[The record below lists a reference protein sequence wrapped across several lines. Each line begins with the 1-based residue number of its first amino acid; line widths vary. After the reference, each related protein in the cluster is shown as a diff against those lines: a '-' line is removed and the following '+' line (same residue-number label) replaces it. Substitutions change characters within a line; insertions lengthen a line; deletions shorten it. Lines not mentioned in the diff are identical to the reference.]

1 MNTLSGRWLAFSRAS
16 GRLDPRAVL
25 QHVGGRKGL
34 EGATLRDL
42 MRAGVPA
49 GLAQTILETPP
60 LSFEASCWRI
70 GDADYPADLLDLTHP
85 PWVVWYQGNAE
96 RLKAPA
102 VSVVGARRC
111 TQRGRDTASLLARS
125 VVEAGGVVVSG
136 GARGIDH
143 AAHLGAEGQTV
154 VVLGGALRS
163 SRSHSADRLLQ
174 DILAK
179 GGLILTE
186 VPPGDPTFPFHF
198 PRRNR
203 LIAALGRGCVVVEA
217 AKRSGARIT
226 ARLALELG
234 RDVAAV
240 PGSMSAP
247 ASAGCLR
254 LIADG
259 ARCLCSIAE
268 VVDLLG
274 TGGGGAVF
282 QAETPETVS
291 QIAARVGKSPGEVL
305 RLLAVWEVTGAARRA
320 AGGLWWINSCGGASS
335 SPGGSGAS
343 SPGGPSLPRG

>member
-1 MNTLSGRWLAFSRAS
+1 MNILSGRWLALSRAS

-34 EGATLRDL
+34 EEATLREL
-42 MRAGVPA
+42 MEAGLPA
-49 GLAQTILETPP
+49 GLAQTVLETPP

-70 GDADYPADLLDLTHP
+70 GDADYPAALLDLPHP
-85 PWVVWYQGNAE
+85 PAVVWYQGNAE
-96 RLKAPA
+96 RLEAPA
-102 VSVVGARRC
+102 VSLVGARRC

-143 AAHLGAEGQTV
+143 AAHLGAGGQTV
-154 VVLGGALRS
+154 VVLGGGLRS
-163 SRSHSADRLLQ
+163 SRSHAADQLFQ
-174 DILAK
+174 DILSQ
-179 GGLILTE
+179 GGLLLTE

-203 LIAALGRGCVVVEA
+203 LIAALGRGCVVIEA
-217 AKRSGARIT
+217 AQRSGARIT

-247 ASAGCLR
+247 TSAGCLR

-268 VVDLLG
+268 VVELLG
-274 TGGGGAVF
+274 IEGVGVVRSADI
-282 QAETPETVS
+282 PETVS
-291 QIAARVGKSPGEVL
+291 QIAARMGKQPGEVL

-320 AGGLWWINSCGGASS
+320 AGGLWWVNSCGASS
-335 SPGGSGAS
+335 SGAGSGAS
-343 SPGGPSLPRG
+343 SPGGPSLPRD

>member
-1 MNTLSGRWLAFSRAS
+1 MKLLSGRWLALSRAS

-25 QHVGGRKGL
+25 QHVGGRQGL
-34 EGATLRDL
+34 EGARVREL
-42 MRAGVPA
+42 MDAGVPA
-49 GLAQTILETPP
+49 GLAQTILETPS
-60 LSFEASCWRI
+60 LSFEGSCWRI
-70 GDADYPADLLDLTHP
+70 GDADYPAALLDLPHP
-85 PWVVWYQGNAE
+85 PAVVWYQGDAARFE
-96 RLKAPA
+96 APA
-102 VSVVGARRC
+102 VSIVGARQC

-143 AAHLGAEGQTV
+143 AAHLGAGGQTV
-154 VVLGGALRS
+154 VVLGGAIRS
-163 SRSHSADRLLQ
+163 SRSHTADRLFQ
-174 DILAK
+174 DILSQ
-179 GGLILTE
+179 GGLLLTE
-186 VPPGDPTFPFHF
+186 VPPGDPTFPSHF

-217 AKRSGARIT
+217 ARRSGARIT

-240 PGSMSAP
+240 PGPMHAP

-274 TGGGGAVF
+274 TGAVGVACP
-282 QAETPETVS
+282 AEIPQTVS
-291 QIAARVGKSPGEVL
+291 QIAARLGKPPGEVL

-320 AGGLWWINSCGGASS
+320 AGGLWWVNSGGASS
-335 SPGGSGAS
+335 SAGDSGAS
-343 SPGGPSLPRG
+343 SPGGPSRPRG